1 MKLQQNILNRVRKV
15 EEKRGIV
22 YAKTDGKLYKT
33 LKVFYIIFLVYTFII
48 NALFVL
54 SNFMVYY
61 GTDSFKGLKKP
72 IITVI
77 CGTFCF
83 IASLFVLR
91 FKDKIWANIATLI
104 LNLLPSLLTVLVYA
118 NLMEDSLGLFGYK
131 YSFYW
136 RHSVPL
142 ALIAVFA
149 IWLSVL
155 ALRANIKTK
164 KQYKKITETLYN
176 QYHISE
182 ENEQLSE
189 EEWQEFI
196 ENYKF

>member
-61 GTDSFKGLKKP
+61 GTDTFNSVKKP
-72 IITVI
+72 IIIVI
-77 CGTFCF
+77 CSTLCF

-91 FKDKIWANIATLI
+91 FKDKIWANITTII
-104 LNLLPSLLTVLVYA
+104 LNLLPCVLTVLVYA

-164 KQYKKITETLYN
+164 KQYKKITENLYN